1 MLSSAEKSAYV
12 SGAELAVKYF
22 SERTGYFS
30 ADGKG
35 STSLNGS
42 STKPKSPKFET
53 A

>member
-1 MLSSAEKSAYV
+1 MLNSAEKSVYV
-12 SGAELAVKYF
+12 SGAELAMKYF
-22 SERTGYFS
+22 SERTGYS

-35 STSLNGS
+35 STSKHGS